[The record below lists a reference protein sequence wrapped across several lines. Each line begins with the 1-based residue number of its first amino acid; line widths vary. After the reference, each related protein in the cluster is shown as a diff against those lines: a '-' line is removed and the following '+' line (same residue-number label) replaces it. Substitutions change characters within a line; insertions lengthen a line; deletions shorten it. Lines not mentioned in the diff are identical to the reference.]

1 MQTIVETNFPT
12 SAFLRTCDCRNADKR
27 WQPQQFI
34 TGYKFRKY
42 FQPQRGASLS
52 RRAHRPSHDPSR
64 GAAVIGWTP
73 RSISSRHST
82 GCSNTSSS
90 GFQVREE
97 GGGQQG
103 LWPGLCF
110 LFPGGWF
117 GDCVRDNLKVNVTDS
132 AATHSKIMRSDIH
145 IVPTLGLK
153 HQQCG
158 TCGYT
163 VGRLQ

>member
-1 MQTIVETNFPT
+1 MQTIFETNFPT
-12 SAFLRTCDCRNADKR
+12 SAFLRACDCRNADKR

-52 RRAHRPSHDPSR
+52 RRAHRPTHNPSR

-73 RSISSRHST
+73 RSISTRHST

-90 GFQVREE
+90 GFQVKV
-97 GGGQQG
+97 GGGFG
-103 LWPGLCF
+103 PGLCF
-110 LFPGGWF
+110 LLPGGWF
-117 GDCVRDNLKVNVTDS
+117 GDRVRDNLKVNVTDS

-145 IVPTLGLK
+145 KLPHLPNTGGWNTSSVKLVAIL
-153 HQQCG
+153 
-158 TCGYT
+158 
-163 VGRLQ
+163 